1 MKKTFLEVDRSL
13 LDLNTVGTISLT
25 KAILPHMIKR
35 REGEVVIVSSVLG
48 KFGNCYIFLTEA
60 HNLLMLVY
68 DFIEYYIWLFL
79 IGLPYEATY
88 CASKHALQVW
98 SVTVNQILIGYYCG

>member
-1 MKKTFLEVDRSL
+1 MKKTSLEVDRSL

-48 KFGNCYIFLTEA
+48 KFGNCYVFLTEA
-60 HNLLMLVY
+60 HLLMLVY
-68 DFIEYYIWLFL
+68 DFIEILYLVYYF
-79 IGLPYEATY
+79 
-88 CASKHALQVW
+88 
-98 SVTVNQILIGYYCG
+98 

>member
-1 MKKTFLEVDRSL
+1 MKKTSLEVDRSL

-48 KFGNCYIFLTEA
+48 KFGKSSTGQRTFHYRMVHIWN
-60 HNLLMLVY
+60 NLDSTLLK
-68 DFIEYYIWLFL
+68 L
-79 IGLPYEATY
+79 INNSLRKYKG
-88 CASKHALQVW
+88 
-98 SVTVNQILIGYYCG
+98 N

>member
-1 MKKTFLEVDRSL
+1 MKKTSLEVDRSL

-25 KAILPHMIKR
+25 KATLPHMIKR

-48 KFGNCYIFLTEA
+48 KFGNCYFFLTEA

-68 DFIEYYIWLFL
+68 DFIEILYLVYYF
-79 IGLPYEATY
+79 
-88 CASKHALQVW
+88 
-98 SVTVNQILIGYYCG
+98 

>member
-1 MKKTFLEVDRSL
+1 MKKTSLEVDRSL

-48 KFGNCYIFLTEA
+48 KFGNCYVFLTEA
-60 HNLLMLVY
+60 HNLLLLVY
-68 DFIEYYIWLFL
+68 DFIEYYIWY
-79 IGLPYEATY
+79 IISDRT
-88 CASKHALQVW
+88 AL
-98 SVTVNQILIGYYCG
+98 

>member
-1 MKKTFLEVDRSL
+1 MHNSLFVFQVDILVNNGARSQRSLVKKTSLEVDRSL

-48 KFGNCYIFLTEA
+48 KFGNCYVFLTEA
-60 HNLLMLVY
+60 QNLSML
-68 DFIEYYIWLFL
+68 
-79 IGLPYEATY
+79 
-88 CASKHALQVW
+88 
-98 SVTVNQILIGYYCG
+98 